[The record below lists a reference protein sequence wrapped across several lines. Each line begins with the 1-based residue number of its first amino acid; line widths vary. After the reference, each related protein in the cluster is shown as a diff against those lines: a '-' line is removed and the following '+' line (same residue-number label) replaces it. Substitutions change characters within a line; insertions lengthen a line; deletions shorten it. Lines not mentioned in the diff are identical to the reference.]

1 MVFHDRKEA
10 GLLLADKLRSY
21 RGQDAVILGLPR
33 GGLAVA
39 RPVADQLDL
48 PLDII
53 VARKIGA
60 PGNEELAIGAVT
72 AHGMRVL
79 NDRII
84 RMILLPP
91 NYLEVE
97 TARQRSIASQREE
110 ELREGRPRIP
120 LAGKIA
126 IIVDDGIATGMT
138 MRAAIADVRS
148 QRPQSI
154 VVAAPVMA
162 PDAMIDLQGEVNSVI
177 ALELP
182 ERFYAV
188 GQFYDDFHQ
197 VNDEEAHTLL
207 VEHVS

>member
-1 MVFHDRKEA
+1 MTFPNRKDA
-10 GLLLADKLRSY
+10 GLQLAEKLRSY

-79 NDRII
+79 NDRMI
-84 RMILLPP
+84 RMVLLPP

-97 TARQRSIASQREE
+97 TARQRSIASRREE
-110 ELREGRPRIP
+110 ELRAGRSRIP

-138 MRAAIADVRS
+138 MRAAIADVRT

-162 PDAMIDLQGEVNSVI
+162 PDAMIDLQGEVNAVVT
-177 ALELP
+177 LEAP
-182 ERFYAV
+182 DRFYAV
-188 GQFYDDFHQ
+188 GQFYDDFRQ
-197 VNDEEAHTLL
+197 VTDKEAQVLL